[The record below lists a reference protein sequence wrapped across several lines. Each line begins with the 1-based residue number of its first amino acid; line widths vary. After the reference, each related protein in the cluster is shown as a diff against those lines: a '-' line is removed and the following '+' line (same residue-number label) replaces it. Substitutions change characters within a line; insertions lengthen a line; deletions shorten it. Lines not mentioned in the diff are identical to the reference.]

1 MATKYTLRY
10 VANVLML
17 FCCLLGLII
26 ASLSFF
32 TGESQ
37 SLLFPEPIPLSEYWD
52 GIDGLVKTTEDIVI
66 VFSF

>member
-1 MATKYTLRY
+1 
-10 VANVLML
+10 ML
-17 FCCLLGLII
+17 FCYLLGLII

>member
-17 FCCLLGLII
+17 YCYLLGLII

-37 SLLFPEPIPLSEYWD
+37 SLLFPGPIPLSEYWD